1 MEVYVET
8 VNLHGLAKSEDDFK
22 FRFNLVLDFWLIP
35 KLMSTIQF

>member
-22 FRFNLVLDFWLIP
+22 FRFNGKPIFLTSDLNQ
-35 KLMSTIQF
+35 S